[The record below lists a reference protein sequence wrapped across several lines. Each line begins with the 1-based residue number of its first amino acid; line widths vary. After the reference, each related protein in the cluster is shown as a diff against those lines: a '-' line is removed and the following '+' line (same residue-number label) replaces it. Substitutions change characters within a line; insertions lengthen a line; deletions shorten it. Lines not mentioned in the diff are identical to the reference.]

1 MHDVD
6 FMDYILYVLNIV
18 DEKIGYQ
25 SLNWELFFL
34 SLFIFSLN
42 ICTQ

>member
-1 MHDVD
+1 MHDVG

-25 SLNWELFFL
+25 SLNWELFFDL
-34 SLFIFSLN
+34 YSSSL
-42 ICTQ
+42 